1 MLVQCSSAV
10 CHLVKIG
17 KGFTTLAQAAADKK
31 KKPKTSHLAVSV
43 QTLSNLFGAILTGSV
58 TIEIDL
64 LQVVKTEVPG
74 TAATI

>member
-1 MLVQCSSAV
+1 MLKCCLPFSQDWKGLHDFGSSRRR
-10 CHLVKIG
+10 
-17 KGFTTLAQAAADKK
+17 QK